1 MHENTGSQRDA
12 ASTIFNL
19 PNYRV
24 IDATDL
30 PDGDRRVV
38 ITSTVTPGCPVCG
51 VLATK
56 VHSRRSQ
63 RVRDVPVAGATVVM
77 WAKRRWFC
85 LEPGCDRGT
94 FWEATVQIPRYAR
107 STTRLRD
114 QVVSAVITS
123 GRAASE
129 VARAHGV
136 SWWLVQAALAAA
148 AVVLTDVEATRVR
161 RLGIDEHRYRS
172 VHWFRTDQGSWRRFE
187 PWMTTL
193 VDLDTGQVLGIVD
206 GRDSAAVGDWL
217 SQRSE
222 RWRERIE
229 IVAIDPSA
237 AFRKALRTWLPRAAV
252 SVDKFHLV
260 KLGNDMVTTVRQRLA
275 RTHRGR
281 RGRKD
286 DPAWAYRMLLLRGGD
301 TLTPRAWER
310 LETVFR
316 TDDPTDELS
325 AAWGIKE
332 QLRRLLATDTLAQAW
347 QERMRM
353 GYFAQIANMPET
365 TKLYDTVV
373 TWWDAIEVLIVT
385 GATTAKVEAANTG
398 IKNIKRTGRGFRN
411 PENYRMRILLTSAA
425 RTVA

>member
-123 GRAASE
+123 GRPASE

-172 VHWFRTDQGSWRRFE
+172 VRWFRTDQGSWRRFE

-281 RGRKD
+281 RGLKD
-286 DPAWAYRMLLLRGGD
+286 DPAWAHRMLLLRGGD

-353 GYFAQIANMPET
+353 GYLAQIANMPET

>member
-12 ASTIFNL
+12 ASTIFDL

-30 PDGDRRVV
+30 PDGGRRVV

-172 VHWFRTDQGSWRRFE
+172 VRWFRTDQGSWRRFE